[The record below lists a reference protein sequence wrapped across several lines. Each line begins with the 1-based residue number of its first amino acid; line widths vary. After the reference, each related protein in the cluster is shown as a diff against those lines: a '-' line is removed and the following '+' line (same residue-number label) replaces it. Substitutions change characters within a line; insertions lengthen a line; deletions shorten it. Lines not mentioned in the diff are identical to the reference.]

1 MGFLA
6 RGGSVLGPLALT
18 AGLGPAQA
26 QALVASGAAACIK
39 ATLGAATVMFVL
51 GLAPQADVDADVQEQ
66 AKTIVVTQVADID
79 AAVNPATDI
88 RWEVECMALNVGDNA
103 QIDFEIRVNGSLTN
117 VSALSI
123 QVTTPTGTIANYTMP
138 SAELANVGT
147 GLYRAVIDCTAEGTW
162 GWRLVSH
169 GPTGKGAE
177 RGKFNVE
184 P

>member
-6 RGGSVLGPLALT
+6 RGGAVLGPLALT

-26 QALVASGAAACIK
+26 QALVAAGAAACIT
-39 ATLGAATVMFVL
+39 ATIGAATAMFVL
-51 GLAPQADVDADVQEQ
+51 SLAPQADVEAGVVEQ

-79 AAVNPATDI
+79 AAVAPATDI
-88 RWEVECMALNVGDNA
+88 RWEVECMAINVGDNA
-103 QIDFEIRVNGSLTN
+103 QIDFQIRVNGSLTN

-123 QVTTPTGTIANYTMP
+123 QVTTPTGTVASYTMP
-138 SAELANVGT
+138 SSELSNVGT
-147 GLYRAVIDCTAEGTW
+147 GLYRAVIDCTEKGTW
-162 GWRLVSH
+162 AWRLVSH

-177 RGKFNVE
+177 RGEFEVE